1 MAVVAVQKTQSD
13 DYAGIK
19 AAVDKVIEDIGGLE
33 DIIKPGY
40 KVLIKP
46 NLVAVPTER
55 LSGAVTRWEVCKA
68 IWEACKAI
76 GAEPFIAESACAGA
90 KTDEVIE
97 FCGYSQLIEEGIP
110 VIDLKGG
117 TQTTCELPVDGL
129 LHSGIR
135 SWEIVRDADA
145 IITVPV
151 LKTHDQTEITVGM
164 KNCKGLLQDVEK
176 KNFHAVGLI
185 DSVTD
190 LLRAVKPVL
199 CIVDGTYCQ
208 EGFGPVWGET
218 KRMDLILGSKDLV
231 ACDTISGLI
240 MGYEPEEVMLT
251 VKAHELGLGEM
262 DPSKIEVKGVQVAD
276 VACRFKRAKEVEIPG
291 LPESFKIIFNEK
303 ACTGCHN
310 TMISALIDMKN
321 AGLLDYC
328 EGMTACCGPV
338 TEDELPEGAN
348 AENTICVGVC
358 AKKSAGDKLGL
369 RCAIGCPPRN
379 ARAVQAICG
388 DRYSYAPF
396 ANS

>member
-1 MAVVAVQKTQSD
+1 MSVVAVQKTLSD
-13 DYAGIK
+13 DYEGIK

-46 NLVAVPTER
+46 NFVAKPTDR
-55 LSGAVTRWEVCKA
+55 LSGAITRWEVCKA
-68 IWEACKAI
+68 IWEAVKAV
-76 GAEPFIAESACAGA
+76 GGDPFIAESACAGA
-90 KTDEVIE
+90 RTDEVIE
-97 FCGYSQLIEEGIP
+97 FCEYTKLIEEGIP
-110 VIDLKGG
+110 VIDLKDG
-117 TQTTCELPVDGL
+117 THPTCDIPVEGL
-129 LHSGIR
+129 LHSSIR

-151 LKTHDQTEITVGM
+151 MKTHDQAEITVGM
-164 KNCKGLLQDVEK
+164 KNCKGLLQDAEK

-208 EGFGPVWGET
+208 EGLGPVWGDT

-231 ACDTISGLI
+231 ACDAVAGLI
-240 MGYEPEEVMLT
+240 MGYQPEEVMLT
-251 VKAHELGLGEM
+251 VRAHELGLGEM
-262 DPSKIEVKGVQVAD
+262 DPANIEVKGVQVAD
-276 VACRFKRAKEVEIPG
+276 VACHFKRAREVEIPG
-291 LPESFKIIFNEK
+291 LPKSFNLIFDTK

-310 TMISALIDMKN
+310 TMISALLDMKN

-328 EGMTACCGPV
+328 EGMTALCGPV
-338 TEDELPEGAN
+338 TEDALPEGAN
-348 AENTICVGVC
+348 AENTVCIGVC
-358 AKKSAGDKLGL
+358 AKKSIGDKLGF
-369 RCAIGCPPRN
+369 RCAMGCPPRN
-379 ARAVQAICG
+379 ARAVQTILG
-388 DRYSYAPF
+388 DRLVYGPN